1 MTPAVFYVK
10 KKSSFGALTIQSQI
24 GMGVTKFLCRVLYVG
39 TLFLALGCSKD
50 SDDPTD
56 PDNFY
61 KGAITNASSADLL
74 GYWTITQAE
83 YEGVRVPIPIN
94 YTNCGPDFFAY
105 RENGAY
111 QEYLYSNS
119 ACETNRNEL
128 QWELDKG
135 VITLSTLSGSSDE
148 LVIIKLT
155 ATELQFKARVD
166 FQEDG
171 TLEVVVLIAK
181 HHTPNEVD
189 FFTETFRQ
197 DQAAADDNLIRFTW
211 QAYDGLN
218 TFQKYEV
225 YRSSGDNCSKAN
237 AELVATITNANEA
250 SFTDLD
256 PPASERLCYFFK
268 IYTDKGLLGESYLSD
283 IPTYTIRMDP
293 VNFNMPTVGANSI
306 GLSWTAS
313 DSPYFSHYEILLS
326 NITPEIST
334 FYDNEFVVATIYDR
348 DVTSFTDTNPPY
360 VENPYYAIRV
370 HNIFGNSSAICTQE
384 ATSFWEVPF
393 KRDEILPFFEIFSLT
408 PDAAEPVV
416 YFYGRSYDGGS
427 VQLNIQRYNYNLQQT
442 ESISD
447 FNPSV
452 STSIPIRQVQTP
464 NGKEVVLAQG
474 AQLFL
479 YNATNMT
486 YKYALDPEGVT
497 SFYDYTYLPDIDIW
511 VIVNNDQI
519 FTLKRD
525 NANLFLVDSAAHYA
539 ENMTLSAYRIFG
551 LKDNKVLLGHSQAST
566 SFVFTLDT
574 DGTILDSQSVN
585 LQFPG
590 GFNNEQFLYSDA
602 GDILVDTDQNRIYS
616 SVTYQY
622 LNSFESPQFPS
633 GISLD
638 GSEIFG
644 TNNDPDWY
652 ISSESLHK
660 KEAIIHNRNTSQTT
674 FVETLGYPHVIFENG
689 SGEIFSVSS
698 GFKKEDLSRNVN
710 NKADIFIE
718 KINTP

>member
-1 MTPAVFYVK
+1 
-10 KKSSFGALTIQSQI
+10 
-24 GMGVTKFLCRVLYVG
+24 MGFTKFLLRTCCVFVLLSV
-39 TLFLALGCSKD
+39 FGCSKGD
-50 SDDPTD
+50 DDPGDPAD

-61 KGAITNASSADLL
+61 SGAITNAGSADLL
-74 GYWTITQAE
+74 GYWAITQAE

-181 HHTPNEVD
+181 RHTPNEVD

-237 AELVATITNANEA
+237 AELVATITDVNEA
-250 SFTDLD
+250 SFTDLT

-268 IYTDKGLLGESYLSD
+268 IYTDKGLLGESYLAD
-283 IPTYTIRMDP
+283 IPTYTIRTDP
-293 VNFNMPTVGANSI
+293 VNFNQPTVGANTI
-306 GLSWTAS
+306 GFSWAAS
-313 DSPYFSHYEILLS
+313 DSPYFSHYEIVLS
-326 NITPEIST
+326 NETPENSA
-334 FYDNEFVVATIYDR
+334 FFDQEQVVAIINDR
-348 DVTSFTDTNPPY
+348 DITTFTDTNPPY
-360 VENPYYAIRV
+360 IENPYYAIRV
-370 HNIFGNSSAICTQE
+370 YNIFGNSSSIYSQE
-384 ATSFWEVPF
+384 ATTFWEVPF
-393 KRDEILPFFEIFSLT
+393 KRNEILPFFEVFSLT
-408 PDAAEPVV
+408 PDPAEPVV
-416 YFYGRSYDGGS
+416 YFYGRYFEGGAAQIS
-427 VQLNIQRYNYNLQQT
+427 IQRYNYNTRQT
-442 ESISD
+442 ESVSN

-452 STSIPIRQVQTP
+452 STSIPIRLVETP

-474 AQLFL
+474 SELYL
-479 YNATNMT
+479 YNAATLS
-486 YKYALDPEGVT
+486 YKYALNPEGVS
-497 SFYDYTYLPDIDIW
+497 SFFEYAYLPDNDIW
-511 VIVNNDQI
+511 VVVSNDQI

-525 NANLFLVDSAAHYA
+525 NANLFLVDSAPHYV
-539 ENMTLSAYRIFG
+539 ENLSSSNYKIFG
-551 LKDNKVLLGHSQAST
+551 LKNNKVLLGNSSAAT
-566 SFVFTLDT
+566 SFVYTLDV
-574 DGTILDSQSVN
+574 DGNFVDSQSVN

-590 GFNNEQFLYSDA
+590 GFNNERFLYSGA
-602 GDILVDTDQNRIYS
+602 GDILVDTDLNRVYS
-616 SVTYQY
+616 STSFQF
-622 LNSFESPQFPS
+622 LDSFESPQFPS

-638 GSEIFG
+638 ASRFLG
-644 TNNDPDWY
+644 TNNDPDWQ
-652 ISSESLHK
+652 ITTESLHK
-660 KEAIIHNRNTSQTT
+660 KEAIIYNRNTSATVTATT
-674 FVETLGYPHVIFENG
+674 VGYPHILFENG
-689 SGEIFSVSS
+689 SGEIISVSS
-698 GFKKEDLSRNVN
+698 GFKKEDLSRNIN
-710 NKADIFIE
+710 NKADIFVE
-718 KINTP
+718 KVQVP